1 MAMTD
6 VLTSYD
12 SQGKERVRPLADVLE
27 AVERIATTGGRSRP
41 PVTLAYAQSIDGCIT
56 ASDGCRTRI
65 SNDSTERMTHSLR
78 AMHEAILIGINTLL
92 VDDPRLTVRHVEGDD
107 PQPVIAD
114 SRLRTPL
121 GCRLLQGAG
130 PAPII
135 ATTSDAPADAEAEL
149 VAAGAQVWRLPANS
163 WGGVDLG
170 ALLDRL
176 GGEGVR
182 SVMVEGGAR
191 VITSM
196 LARSL
201 ADQLVVTIS
210 PRILGGVRAVGPLPG
225 REGDWPEIRD
235 ITCGLAGRDLVIHG
249 EFVKGR
255 GSDQ

>member
-1 MAMTD
+1 MSD
-6 VLTSYD
+6 VLTSCD
-12 SQGKERVRPLADVLE
+12 TEDVERVRPLAGVLE
-27 AVERIATTGGRSRP
+27 AVERIATGGGGNRP
-41 PVTLAYAQSIDGCIT
+41 PVTLTYAQSIDGCIT
-56 ASDGCRTRI
+56 ASDGCRTPI
-65 SNDSTERMTHSLR
+65 SNASTERMTHSLR
-78 AMHEAILIGINTLL
+78 AMHEAILIGVNTLL
-92 VDDPRLTVRHVEGDD
+92 VDDPQLTVRHVEGDD
-107 PQPVIAD
+107 PRPVIAD
-114 SRLRTPL
+114 SRLRTPI
-121 GCRLLQGAG
+121 GCRLLEASG
-130 PAPII
+130 PGPII
-135 ATTSDAPADAEAEL
+135 ATTSGAPADAEAAL
-149 VAAGAQVWRLPANS
+149 VAAGAEVWRLPSNS

-176 GGEGVR
+176 GDEGVR

-249 EFVKGR
+249 AFVNGR
-255 GSDQ
+255 GGDR